1 MGHYENKVHE
11 FHVLMQPET
20 IKTKVTLLSDNRMKL
35 RFNLIM
41 EELLELAQATGTTQE
56 YILSANEMIHKALT
70 EQVNKPTDII
80 DTVVASADALGDLI
94 YVVAGTVVE
103 MGFDPIIDDVFNEIH
118 RSNMTKACVTI
129 EEANDTKAFYE
140 NQRNTPCYVHEV
152 IVENKSYYVVRRV
165 SDHKVLKSIQYSP
178 ANLKLIINNHL
189 NNTAL

>member
-20 IKTKVTLLSDNRMKL
+20 IKTKISLLSDNRMKL

-70 EQVNKPTDII
+70 EAVNKPTDII
-80 DTVVASADALGDLI
+80 DTVIASADALGDLI
-94 YVVAGTVVE
+94 YVVVGTVVE

-140 NQRNTPCYVHEV
+140 NQRNTPCYIHEV

-178 ANLKLIINNHL
+178 ANLKNIIENYL
-189 NNTAL
+189 NSN

>member
-70 EQVNKPTDII
+70 EQVNKPTNVVE
-80 DTVVASADALGDLI
+80 TVVAAADALGDLI
-94 YVVAGTVVE
+94 YVVSGTVVE
-103 MGFDPIIDDVFNEIH
+103 MGFDPIIDDVFDEIH

-129 EEANDTKAFYE
+129 EEANDTKRFYKE
-140 NQRNTPCYVHEV
+140 ERNTECYIHEV

-178 ANLKLIINNHL
+178 ANLKNIIENYL
-189 NNTAL
+189 NSN